1 VAEGQADEILAFGH
15 GLNGLI
21 KQPQLSVT
29 PMPIPDFKIRFDG
42 NILVLGCGSVS
53 QCTLPLLLRHIDGA
67 PSRIT
72 VMDMVDR
79 RDTIADAISAGV
91 NFRVGQV
98 TEENH
103 KTLLAELLSPGDLFV
118 DLSWNVETLAMLDWC
133 HHNEVRYINT
143 SVEEWNPYEKEGAEV
158 TLYARQMKLRKLIAG
173 WDDPKGTTAV
183 VDHGANPGLVSHFT
197 KIALLDIAKKI
208 LNEKPDDERVP
219 KLEAAIETRRFN
231 ELAMLTGVR
240 TIHISERDTQIT
252 DQPKR
257 FNEFV
262 NTWSIEGFYEEGIA
276 PAEMGW
282 GTHEKRL
289 PPGANIHPEGP
300 QNQIFLDSRGLETW
314 VRSWVPCGPILGMV
328 IRHGEAFSISDRLTV
343 RDENGEAIYRPT
355 VHYAYCPTDAAIAS
369 LHELRMRGLDLQ
381 TDQRIMGDEITDGRD
396 ELGCLLLGHDFGA
409 WWIGS
414 LLDINET
421 RDLVGGQNPTTLQVA
436 CSVLGCVF
444 WMIRNPTEGVN
455 LPDDLPHEQIMEIAR
470 PYLGPFVSEPSDWR
484 PRPEDSVSDWNDL
497 WQFETF
503 LVK

>member
-1 VAEGQADEILAFGH
+1 
-15 GLNGLI
+15 
-21 KQPQLSVT
+21 
-29 PMPIPDFKIRFDG
+29 MPIPDSRIPFDG
-42 NILVLGCGSVS
+42 HILVLGCGSVS
-53 QCTLPLLLRHIDGA
+53 QCTVPLLLRHIHVA
-67 PSRIT
+67 PNRIT

-79 RDTIADAISAGV
+79 RETIADAISAGV

-103 KTLLAELLSPGDLFV
+103 KSLLAELLSPGDLFI

-133 HHNEVRYINT
+133 HHNSVRYINT
-143 SVEEWNPYEKEGAEV
+143 SVEEWNPYEKDGAEV
-158 TLYARQMKLRKLIAG
+158 TLYARQMKLRKLISG
-173 WDDPKGTTAV
+173 WDDSKGPTAV

-208 LNEKPDDERVP
+208 LSEKPDDERAPRV
-219 KLEAAIETRRFN
+219 EAAIETRQFN
-231 ELAMLTGVR
+231 QLAMLTGLR

-257 FNEFV
+257 VNEFV

-289 PPGANIHPEGP
+289 PSGANTHPEGP
-300 QNQIFLDSRGLETW
+300 QNQIFLDSRGMDTW

-369 LHELRMRGLDLQ
+369 LHELRMRELDLQ
-381 TDQRIMGDEITDGRD
+381 TDQRIMGDEIIDGRD

-421 RDLVGGQNPTTLQVA
+421 RELVGGQNPTTLQVA

-444 WMIRNPTEGVN
+444 WMIRNPTEGVK
-455 LPDDLPHEQIMEIAR
+455 LPDDLPHEEVMEIAR

-484 PRPEDSVSDWNDL
+484 PLPEDSVSDWDDL

-503 LVK
+503 LASPDEAD

>member
-1 VAEGQADEILAFGH
+1 
-15 GLNGLI
+15 
-21 KQPQLSVT
+21 
-29 PMPIPDFKIRFDG
+29 MPIPDFRIPFDG

-53 QCTLPLLLRHIDGA
+53 QCTVPLLLRHIA
-67 PSRIT
+67 VPPERIL
-72 VMDMVDR
+72 VMDMEDR
-79 RDTIADAISAGV
+79 REAIADAISAGV

-98 TEENH
+98 TKENYRW
-103 KTLLAELLSPGDLFV
+103 LLAELLSPGDLFI
-118 DLSWNVETLAMLDWC
+118 DLSWNVESLAMLDWC
-133 HHNEVRYINT
+133 HHNGVRYVNT
-143 SVEEWNPYEKEGAEV
+143 SVEEWNPYEKEGAEF
-158 TLYARQMKLRKLIAG
+158 TLYARQMEMRKLITG
-173 WDDPKGTTAV
+173 WDDPTGPTAV

-197 KIALLDIAKKI
+197 KTALLDIGKKI
-208 LNEKPDDERVP
+208 LDEKPDDERVP
-219 KLEAAIETRRFN
+219 KVEKAIETRRFN

-257 FNEFV
+257 VNEFV

-282 GTHEKRL
+282 GTHERRL
-289 PPGANIHPEGP
+289 PPGANTHADGP

-314 VRSWVPCGPILGMV
+314 VKSWVPCGPILGMV

-343 RDENGEAIYRPT
+343 LDENGNAVYRPT

-381 TDQRIMGDEITDGRD
+381 TDQRIMGDEIIDGCD

-421 RDLVGGQNPTTLQVA
+421 RELVGGQNPTTLQVA

-444 WMIRNPTEGVN
+444 WMIRNPEEGVK
-455 LPDDLPHEQIMEIAR
+455 LPDDLPHEEVMKIAM
-470 PYLGPFVSEPSDWR
+470 PYLGPFVSEPSGWR
-484 PRPEDSVSDWNDL
+484 PLPEDSVSDRDDL

-503 LVK
+503 LV

>member
-1 VAEGQADEILAFGH
+1 
-15 GLNGLI
+15 
-21 KQPQLSVT
+21 
-29 PMPIPDFKIRFDG
+29 MPLPDFQIPFDG

-53 QCTLPLLLRHIDGA
+53 QCTMPLLLRHIDL
-67 PSRIT
+67 PPDRMT

-79 RDTIADAISAGV
+79 RETIADAISAGV
-91 NFRVGQV
+91 NYRVGQV
-98 TEENH
+98 TEENYS
-103 KTLLAELLSPGDLFV
+103 TLLAELLSPGDLFI

-133 HHNEVRYINT
+133 HHNGVRYVNT
-143 SVEEWNPYEKEGAEV
+143 SVEEWDPYEKEGAEV
-158 TLYARQMKLRKLIAG
+158 TLYARQMKMRKLIAG
-173 WDDPKGTTAV
+173 WDDPKGPTAV

-197 KIALLDIAKKI
+197 KMALLDIAKKI
-208 LNEKPDDERVP
+208 VNEKPDDERVSQ
-219 KLEAAIETRRFN
+219 LEAAIETRRFN
-231 ELAMLTGVR
+231 QLAMLTGVR

-257 FNEFV
+257 VNEFV

-289 PPGANIHPEGP
+289 PPGANTHLEGP

-381 TDQRIMGDEITDGRD
+381 TDQRIIGDEITDGRD

-444 WMIRNPTEGVN
+444 WMIRNPREGVN
-455 LPDDLPHEQIMEIAR
+455 LPDDLPHEEVMEIAM
-470 PYLGPFVSEPSDWR
+470 PYLGPFVSEASDWR
-484 PRPEDSVSDWNDL
+484 PLPEDSVSNWDDL